1 MNDFNKSTVSSS
13 DVIVFS
19 LKPDLTSGTRK
30 LENAFELKT
39 ILTTSHFIRSVTG
52 ITELE
57 VVFDSIGTVEMV
69 LLVVVVTTKW
79 VTGVVLVPISIG
91 MLGSVE
97 TFTGRVDE
105 TQTAWHPPQ

>member
-39 ILTTSHFIRSVTG
+39 ILTTSHFIRS
-52 ITELE
+52 ELE